1 VLHTLSRN
9 WWVLVLRG
17 ILGIVFGL
25 IAYAMPGVTLGVLVL
40 LFGAYAL
47 IDGVFAIVAAVKG
60 KTEGLPWW
68 ALLVEGLLGVVAG
81 LVTFAMPGITLI
93 VLLYLVA
100 GWAVVSGVFEIL
112 AAIRLR
118 KEIEGEWALVVG
130 GVVSILLG
138 VILVVAPRLGLLA
151 VAWSV
156 GTYAILFGILLLSLG
171 FRLKKLAARPA
182 QGPHASPSR

>member
-17 ILGIVFGL
+17 VLGILFGL
-25 IAYAMPGVTLGVLVL
+25 IAYASPGVTLGALIL

-47 IDGVFAIVAAVKG
+47 IDGVFAIVSAVKG
-60 KTEGLPWW
+60 KTDGLPWW
-68 ALLVEGLLGVVAG
+68 ALLVEGVLGLVAG
-81 LVTFAMPGITLI
+81 LVTFAMPGITLL

-100 GWAVVSGVFEIL
+100 GWAIVSGVFEII

-130 GVVSILLG
+130 GVISILLG
-138 VILVVAPRLGLLA
+138 VILLAAPGVGLLA
-151 VAWSV
+151 AAYTI
-156 GTYAILFGILLLSLG
+156 GTYAIIFGVLLLLLG
-171 FRLKKLAARPA
+171 LRLRKVAARPT
-182 QGPHASPSR
+182 